1 MEKTGR
7 QIYEPNICR
16 YAVFLLE
23 KNFSELKGKIK
34 IYVLC
39 GEKSND
45 SITGFEEGYEI
56 LAEKTSVL
64 KDSRVQ
70 GWGKEKVVCWVFLA
84 KGTSEAAMALAE
96 LVLDELQEK
105 FTDYLYIERLE
116 SISSEWIKGKELSD
130 RRREYFFGFIQDGE
144 KLRNECVKKILK
156 KNQLPPWQL
165 LVQISSRLYEKRPLN
180 TRLYF
185 IPDDTFSD
193 VPCVRLEGDSSDE
206 KWEEKYKL
214 SEKNLRTVRKL
225 MEAAHDGQ
233 GILVSMKEYVI
244 RKIAGQE
251 DCEKIARVCIH
262 FQGHLNWK
270 VIIEGKDVLWY
281 RGGEYQFPALGEAEP
296 EHIQKLNKMYLDDVK
311 IENIKKIIEKL
322 SRQPHGTS
330 VVFIDERSL
339 KDEIE
344 RLAGLNRL
352 HKVKAFQLMEQEDGM
367 IMGITAIDGALMANL
382 DGMCCAIG
390 AILDGDA
397 VVRGDP
403 GRGSRY
409 NSLANYIAR
418 FKQKKKAGKGTCFA
432 VIFSEDERIDI
443 ETAK

>member
-70 GWGKEKVVCWVFLA
+70 GWGKEKAVCWLFLA

-185 IPDDTFSD
+185 IPDDTFPD

-214 SEKNLRTVRKL
+214 SEKNLRTVRKM

-244 RKIAGQE
+244 RKIVGQE

-296 EHIQKLNKMYLDDVK
+296 EHIQKLNKMDLDGGK
-311 IENIKKIIEKL
+311 RENIKKIIEKL

>member
-1 MEKTGR
+1 M
-7 QIYEPNICR
+7 
-16 YAVFLLE
+16 
-23 KNFSELKGKIK
+23 
-34 IYVLC
+34 
-39 GEKSND
+39 D
-45 SITGFEEGYEI
+45 
-56 LAEKTSVL
+56 
-64 KDSRVQ
+64 
-70 GWGKEKVVCWVFLA
+70 
-84 KGTSEAAMALAE
+84 
-96 LVLDELQEK
+96 
-105 FTDYLYIERLE
+105 
-116 SISSEWIKGKELSD
+116 
-130 RRREYFFGFIQDGE
+130 
-144 KLRNECVKKILK
+144 
-156 KNQLPPWQL
+156 
-165 LVQISSRLYEKRPLN
+165 
-180 TRLYF
+180 
-185 IPDDTFSD
+185 
-193 VPCVRLEGDSSDE
+193 
-206 KWEEKYKL
+206 
-214 SEKNLRTVRKL
+214 
-225 MEAAHDGQ
+225 
-233 GILVSMKEYVI
+233 
-244 RKIAGQE
+244 
-251 DCEKIARVCIH
+251 
-262 FQGHLNWK
+262 
-270 VIIEGKDVLWY
+270 
-281 RGGEYQFPALGEAEP
+281 
-296 EHIQKLNKMYLDDVK
+296 LDDGK
-311 IENIKKIIEKL
+311 RENIKKIIEKL